1 MTDRFFLAAFEP
13 LPKNWRY
20 AVTRALT
27 SGQRSCQKMGQ
38 NLFAYR
44 DVAETKGITYADGTL
59 LTRVWI
65 GPRRWALGA
74 QNRRLYFDQQTGLAD
89 RRPESE
95 IVGDRRPPS
104 PAVPEQIK
112 EITEALETAGDGT
125 MVPLQQVQLEQQDPP
140 QISIKDKSLP
150 AHAPLNAAYR
160 EHGFDDVPHEWTISV
175 CPLEGAPLSAAAT
188 LKERLIFVARQR
200 GAQLTVRI
208 VEEAKVLEAADRIRN
223 GDTPR
228 PGRTVLFLLPRKQQ
242 TPAKQTIQLL
252 DRLEQAKIRF
262 RRAYVDDPIEFS
274 VPDQLPSLLTASGGR
289 PHKVDIQH
297 RGQPVWSV
305 GVDLSHRPEQPH
317 STLVTSLVDPTG
329 LLVSAWSVSQPKNE
343 TPNAPALSRMLSA
356 AAQSIRSSG
365 GGNEPVLV
373 IRDGRMFEGETGTLY
388 EQAFE
393 GPTTVIEYRKRLNP
407 AVLAG
412 QEPAPAP
419 GAYLVPDHHTMFIS
433 TMPPKRQNSLPSV
446 VKVTWKP
453 SWNHAMFSPTNL
465 ADALVGLS
473 LTPGLGL
480 HPREKPAPIYWAD
493 GIAGVTPDDLRFAG
507 NQTTQ
512 L

>member
-1 MTDRFFLAAFEP
+1 MHRT
-13 LPKNWRY
+13 
-20 AVTRALT
+20 AVSISTNK
-27 SGQRSCQKMGQ
+27 Q
-38 NLFAYR
+38 
-44 DVAETKGITYADGTL
+44 DL
-59 LTRVWI
+59 LT
-65 GPRRWALGA
+65 GDPRPKSLVTAAHQAL
-74 QNRRLYFDQQTGLAD
+74 
-89 RRPESE
+89 
-95 IVGDRRPPS
+95 PS
-104 PAVPEQIK
+104 LSKSRKSQK
-112 EITEALETAGDGT
+112 RSTAGDGT
-125 MVPLQQVQLEQQDPP
+125 RVPLQQVQLEQQDPP

-208 VEEAKVLEAADRIRN
+208 VEEAKVLEAADRVRN
-223 GDTPR
+223 GDHHDLEERSCFFCPASNKHRPSKPSNSSIGSNKPR
-228 PGRTVLFLLPRKQQ
+228 SGSVVHTSTTRSSSPCPTNCR
-242 TPAKQTIQLL
+242 
-252 DRLEQAKIRF
+252 RF
-262 RRAYVDDPIEFS
+262 
-274 VPDQLPSLLTASGGR
+274 TASGGR

-329 LLVSAWSVSQPKNE
+329 LLVGAWSVSQPKNE
-343 TPNAPALSRMLSA
+343 TPNAPALSRMLSS

-419 GAYLVPDHHTMFIS
+419 GAYLVPGHNTMFIS

-446 VKVTWKP
+446 VKVT
-453 SWNHAMFSPTNL
+453 
-465 ADALVGLS
+465 
-473 LTPGLGL
+473 
-480 HPREKPAPIYWAD
+480 
-493 GIAGVTPDDLRFAG
+493 
-507 NQTTQ
+507 
-512 L
+512 